1 MDNRVLPFA
10 TPGAGNEEDEAVA
23 ILAHVAEKLLE
34 DHRAS
39 VERIRRYA
47 VLYSRIAFGVAVVAW
62 CFFLVLDFETAP
74 IPLLIVPVV
83 LALACA
89 GLGIMLRTRLVDPD
103 RFLAPR
109 IRYARKYHWQW
120 LAVAVDDERVLLW
133 DTLSED
139 ALALEFPQNAPRR
152 PDWLMREPDS
162 LKLIAEEQMIVSR
175 LGDTLQ
181 AWQAAPDRV
190 LLPQVKENQAELVEF
205 FRNLPRASRRLEAAP
220 AFPPLRPIEEG
231 QKEMERL
238 VQLQQSL
245 AIVRRQLDA
254 WEEAIPP
261 FREQMVKALG
271 ITVPHME
278 APPSPPSAHPS
289 GDVEMVLGSLDLLR
303 TNVFEPLN
311 IPLQNDLTFLQEDL
325 NRRLKVLEDDWQRER
340 NIITMSKDPYLSSLQ
355 RSLEEAEQRLIPQA
369 EQALR
374 ESRTKQREAAERMN
388 RNRTDLDQKR
398 KELLMAGGSS
408 SGPKASDER
417 KRSLQSSID
426 QMESNKS
433 TFDMNV
439 QTWDQMVAQ
448 HQQILDRE
456 RFNAE
461 RISKDYKEQQEQRN
475 NDLRRVDSNF
485 EIRRDTMRDEVQPKI
500 EAMEADLTYFKNLI
514 GDVAQSLSEYRV
526 DLIAE
531 DEATRPYTQVV
542 QAAQVMIQKK
552 QQAIKTWA
560 QSVLTLIRER
570 RQTIDYII
578 EQIDRYAVQPNFGV
592 PQARMMQVPVWYVEA
607 QTGQVSLFPWQ
618 PPTALKDKVYLLAPF
633 EEHPKGVRMGLVGPS
648 ARFMRPV
655 PYLQQRLDQVLK
667 ALPSR
672 KLLEQIRQGGRLV
685 TMDPK
690 RIRDTSLACQIPLAM
705 NQMVVEYNSEQ
716 RAALIEAGVV
726 VPSFIPLNGATPAP
740 EPADDVL
747 LTGKL
752 TALTG
757 KMPTVGAA
765 DGVDTDTPDPV
776 AAENGSDAPLPDDA
790 LVLDAPAAAD
800 DDDDWLQALTAASS
814 DDGWQAPKEDDDAP
828 LT

>member
-23 ILAHVAEKLLE
+23 VLAHVAEKLLE

-39 VERIRRYA
+39 VEGMRHYA
-47 VLYSRIAFGVAVVAW
+47 VIYSRAAFGVALVAW
-62 CFFLVLDFETAP
+62 FVFLILDFETAP
-74 IPLLIVPVV
+74 IYLLILLPMVAI
-83 LALACA
+83 LFM
-89 GLGIMLRTRLVDPD
+89 GIGVALRTRLVDPD
-103 RFLAPR
+103 RFLSPR

-120 LAVAVDDERVLLW
+120 VAVAVDDERVLMW

-139 ALALEFPQNAPRR
+139 GLALDFPQNAPRR
-152 PDWLMREPDS
+152 PDWLLREPDS
-162 LKLIAEEQMIVSR
+162 LKLIAEEQMIISR
-175 LGDTLQ
+175 LGETLG

-190 LLPQVKENQAELVEF
+190 LLPQVKEFQAELVEY

-261 FREQMVKALG
+261 FRGQMVKALG

-289 GDVEMVLGSLDLLR
+289 GDVEMVLGSLDLMR

-311 IPLQNDLTFLQEDL
+311 IPLQNEVTFLKEDL
-325 NRRLKVLEDDWQRER
+325 NRRLKTLEDDWQRER
-340 NIITMSKDPYLSSLQ
+340 NIITMSKDPYLSSIR
-355 RSLEEAEQRLIPQA
+355 RSLDEAEQRLIPQA

-374 ESRTKQREAAERMN
+374 ESKTKQREAAERLN
-388 RNRTDLDQKR
+388 RTRTDLEGKR
-398 KELLMAGGSS
+398 KELLMAGGSN
-408 SGPKASDER
+408 SGPKASDDR
-417 KRSLQSSID
+417 KRSLQTAID
-426 QMESNKS
+426 QMESSKPTYELNI
-433 TFDMNV
+433 

-461 RISKDYKEQQEQRN
+461 RLGKEYKEQQEQRD

-485 EIRRDTMRDEVQPKI
+485 EMRRAIMTEEVQPKI
-500 EAMEADLTYFKNLI
+500 QAIEADLGYFKNLI
-514 GDVAQSLSEYRV
+514 NDVATSLREYRV

-531 DEATRPYTQVV
+531 DETTRPYTQVV
-542 QAAQVMIQKK
+542 QAAQVMIQRK

-560 QSVLTLIRER
+560 DSVLTLIRDR
-570 RQTIDYII
+570 RKTIDYII
-578 EQIDRYAVQPNFGV
+578 DQIDRYAIQPNFGV
-592 PQARMMQVPVWYVEA
+592 AQARMMQIPVWYVEA
-607 QTGQVSLFPWQ
+607 QTGQVTLFPWQ
-618 PPTALKDKVYLLAPF
+618 PRTAIKDKVYLLAPF
-633 EEHPKGVRMGLVGPS
+633 EEHPKGMRMALVAPT
-648 ARFMRPV
+648 ARFMRNI

-667 ALPSR
+667 SSR
-672 KLLEQIRQGGRLV
+672 RAKLQEQARNGGRLV
-685 TMDPK
+685 AIDPK
-690 RIRDTSLACQIPLAM
+690 RLRDTALACQMPLAM
-705 NQMVVEYNSEQ
+705 DQMVHEYNSEQ
-716 RAALIEAGVV
+716 RGALIEAGIV
-726 VPSFIPLNGATPAP
+726 VPSFVPVNGATPEEEDEA
-740 EPADDVL
+740 L

-752 TALTG
+752 TVMTG
-757 KMPTVGAA
+757 RMPAITIPESVDDAPPSI
-765 DGVDTDTPDPV
+765 DGVGDDD
-776 AAENGSDAPLPDDA
+776 EPLSDDA
-790 LVLDAPAAAD
+790 LVLVPSVRDED
-800 DDDDWLQALTAASS
+800 EDDDWLKELAASNS
-814 DDGWQAPKEDDDAP
+814 DDGWQEPKADDGVP